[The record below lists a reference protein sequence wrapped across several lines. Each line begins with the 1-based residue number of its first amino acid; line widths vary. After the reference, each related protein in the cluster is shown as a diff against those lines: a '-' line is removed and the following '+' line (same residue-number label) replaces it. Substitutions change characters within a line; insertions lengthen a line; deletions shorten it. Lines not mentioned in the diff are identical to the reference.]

1 MKLTKLSVAEV
12 DYQLR
17 VFLLTPTNAPYLFRM
32 LIEAVKDHSLP
43 SQLQNIIINRVIKL
57 IGTDLLSSEIV
68 GLCEEL

>member
-17 VFLLTPTNAPYLFRM
+17 VFLLTPTNAPYLLRM
-32 LIEAVKDHSLP
+32 LIEAVKDHSLR
-43 SQLQNIIINRVIKL
+43 SELKNIIMNRVIKL

-68 GLCEEL
+68 GLCE